1 MWRLRSRSVSASSRV
16 PITKG
21 ALQETGNF
29 ELDGVTFP
37 AAEVQLEFMDP
48 AAEEDDWPS
57 SGTNVSLGRQ

>member
-1 MWRLRSRSVSASSRV
+1 V